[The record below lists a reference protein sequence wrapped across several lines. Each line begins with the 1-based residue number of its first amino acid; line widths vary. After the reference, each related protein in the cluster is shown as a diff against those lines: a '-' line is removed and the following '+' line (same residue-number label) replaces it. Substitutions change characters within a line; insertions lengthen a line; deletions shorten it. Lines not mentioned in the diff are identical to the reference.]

1 MSYREIATRPVLTW
15 SLVAIGA
22 RSPVAMAPLAHVF
35 LVRERPGG
43 YGLGA
48 ALAAVYVLGEVV
60 GASALGPRL
69 KAERARPQP
78 AVGLFVG
85 AAAFGALGA
94 LQVGHPVLLGAFAAL
109 AGAAPGAAPGG
120 LRALVLSL
128 VPDKSAAQAMSY
140 DTVLTYGLWA
150 ATPGLAAGLA
160 LGVDPAAPVLL
171 GAVLMAAGAG
181 GLWALPAGWR
191 EVAEDDGK
199 ERSGGSVFR
208 ALGAAWPVY
217 VTASA
222 AMGLLALAE
231 LVLPALLEER
241 RYAVGWAGPLLAGY
255 SLAAAAGAFVY
266 GLRSWPGRVRTQSL
280 VLLLGVTGCV
290 ALVAV
295 LPALA
300 AIGAALL
307 AAGLLM
313 SGVQVTRTLALKDA
327 LPARHLAA
335 GFSLMYAAAA
345 VGYASSAALSGVLL
359 AVASPTAAILAGV
372 GLTLALTLVSAL
384 AEWRRR
390 PAWGGVSVG
399 SGDVQSGA
407 ESGAG
412 STAGGGASGG
422 GITAGSPGGGTPGGE
437 DFGGGGSARVAR
449 RGAESAAVD
458 RRGDAEGRL

>member
-22 RSPVAMAPLAHVF
+22 RSPVAMAPLALVF

-43 YGLGA
+43 YGIGA
-48 ALAAVYVLGEVV
+48 LLAAVYVVGEVV
-60 GASALGPRL
+60 GALALGPRL
-69 KAERARPQP
+69 KAHRARPQL
-78 AVGLFVG
+78 AVGLGLG
-85 AAAFGALGA
+85 AAAFGALGVF
-94 LQVGHPVLLGAFAAL
+94 QEGHPVLLGVFAAL

-120 LRALVLSL
+120 LRALMLAL
-128 VPDKSAAQAMSY
+128 VPDKSATQAMSY

-160 LGVDPAAPVLL
+160 LSVDPAAPVLL
-171 GAVLMAAGAG
+171 GAVLMAAGAA

-191 EVAEDDGK
+191 EVAEDDSGDGK
-199 ERSGGSVFR
+199 DKSGGSLFR

-241 RYAVGWAGPLLAGY
+241 EYAVGWAGPMLAGY

-280 VLLLGVTGCV
+280 VLLLGVTTCV

-295 LPALA
+295 LTALA

-345 VGYASSAALSGVLL
+345 LGYASSAALSGVLL

-372 GLTLALTLVSAL
+372 GLTLALTAVSAL
-384 AEWRRR
+384 AEWRGRS
-390 PAWGGVSVG
+390 ASAAAA
-399 SGDVQSGA
+399 SA
-407 ESGAG
+407 
-412 STAGGGASGG
+412 GGASAGG
-422 GITAGSPGGGTPGGE
+422 L
-437 DFGGGGSARVAR
+437 
-449 RGAESAAVD
+449 ESAAVD
-458 RRGDAEGRL
+458 GRRDAESRL